1 MVYSLHP
8 YLVGIIG
15 ARHEE
20 EEPCEWVLR
29 RARELSA
36 LGPTFCLEVVEGH
49 VNGEITSLT
58 ELQSKHKTHI
68 SLNTRQSHL

>member
-36 LGPTFCLEVVEGH
+36 LGPTFCLEVIQGH
-49 VNGEITSLT
+49 VNGEIP
-58 ELQSKHKTHI
+58 
-68 SLNTRQSHL
+68 